1 MLWYRFLL
9 LTKGYQTNEPTPYTA
24 ITKSLLRSVGL
35 RPWQELKKLAD
46 PELIILKEGISITLA
61 NLRMFDIRAVLVET
75 NFWNQYNCSKSSNVW
90 YQSCPSWNEFL
101 KSLWS
106 SGYEGWDWGNH
117 KISRGALNMDKN
129 LRNSILCRG
138 EINNPNK

>member
-1 MLWYRFLL
+1 ML

-75 NFWNQYNCSKSSNVW
+75 NFR
-90 YQSCPSWNEFL
+90 
-101 KSLWS
+101 
-106 SGYEGWDWGNH
+106 NH
-117 KISRGALNMDKN
+117 YDLLVMK
-129 LRNSILCRG
+129 G
-138 EINNPNK
+138 EIEVIIKFLEERLIWARIYETVYYVNEESIIQMNKTPSNFEIRVCTVPITHIPETS